1 MRVRRSITSS
11 QPLNVSLRL
20 DCGWGWQR
28 RVFGETGT
36 VMSKSVTK
44 DRRPPDRMNENL
56 GIMRFHS
63 VSTATIHAFV
73 TDLDIPGPVM
83 TPDGVLCLW
92 TWVTV
97 LCQDIGDTSVGSG
110 GDTCGLRLSGEL

>member
-1 MRVRRSITSS
+1 MRVRRGITSS
-11 QPLNVSLRL
+11 QPLDVSLRL

-28 RVFGETGT
+28 RVFGEIGT

-83 TPDGVLCLW
+83 TPDGAHLVA
-92 TWVTV
+92 
-97 LCQDIGDTSVGSG
+97 GSRRSVG
-110 GDTCGLRLSGEL
+110 RPLSSIRYLIRC